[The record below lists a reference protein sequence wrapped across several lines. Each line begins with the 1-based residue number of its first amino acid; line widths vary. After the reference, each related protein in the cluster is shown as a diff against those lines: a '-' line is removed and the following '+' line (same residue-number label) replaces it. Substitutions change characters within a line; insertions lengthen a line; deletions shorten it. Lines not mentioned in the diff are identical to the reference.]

1 VKALSVRQ
9 PYAWAII
16 PKSVFILWAVAGI
29 LVTPLCGLFF
39 SCGCDWPWNGLFMA
53 CDAILDNT
61 PPPHCPWCVNPLAAT
76 LSIGSALA
84 VGTLVAW
91 KIRNGPWNRHV
102 EILYRPVVGVA
113 VFASVLFLGGWLAAL
128 ASSHPSFLG
137 MGLN

>member
-1 VKALSVRQ
+1 MKALSVRQ

-53 CDAILDNT
+53 CDAILNNT

-76 LSIGSALA
+76 LSIVSALA
-84 VGTLVAW
+84 VGTLAAW
-91 KIRNGPWNRHV
+91 KIRNCPWNRHV
-102 EILYRPVVGVA
+102 EILFRSGFGVA
-113 VFASVLFLGGWLAAL
+113 VFASMLFLGGWLTAL